1 MSARRALALR
11 SIHLRIVPR
20 PANLSESREIFRVL
34 QGFGEI
40 STYQSLRY
48 EYQNPADN
56 VAFAIYRHES
66 SAQSALDASPI
77 RFALETS
84 TATEDNT
91 STESH
96 YTGEEDQEDAST
108 DHMPQKA
115 GIDEIL
121 RPSQL
126 LNRTSAETHRSTPSA
141 PPKPMPFDPPP
152 VSPKQKKWTKWF
164 QVTVDRTR
172 AVHQDFI
179 ERQPYWKQFSP
190 MRSMA
195 QADLEKKVPHI
206 GLSDISKRP
215 PNAYR
220 TPTRVLKTMNQ
231 YVETAMPTLRG
242 VAEGSENERAYLER
256 QERRV

>member
-1 MSARRALALR
+1 
-11 SIHLRIVPR
+11 
-20 PANLSESREIFRVL
+20 
-34 QGFGEI
+34 
-40 STYQSLRY
+40 
-48 EYQNPADN
+48 
-56 VAFAIYRHES
+56 
-66 SAQSALDASPI
+66 
-77 RFALETS
+77 
-84 TATEDNT
+84 
-91 STESH
+91 
-96 YTGEEDQEDAST
+96 
-108 DHMPQKA
+108 MPQKA

-152 VSPKQKKWTKWF
+152 ASPKQKKWTKWF

>member
-126 LNRTSAETHRSTPSA
+126 LNRTSTETHRSTPSA

-164 QVTVDRTR
+164 QVTVDR
-172 AVHQDFI
+172 A
-179 ERQPYWKQFSP
+179 
-190 MRSMA
+190 
-195 QADLEKKVPHI
+195 
-206 GLSDISKRP
+206 
-215 PNAYR
+215 AYR
-220 TPTRVLKTMNQ
+220 
-231 YVETAMPTLRG
+231 VERYQQEAAECVSDTYQGAEDYEPVCGDGHANFEG